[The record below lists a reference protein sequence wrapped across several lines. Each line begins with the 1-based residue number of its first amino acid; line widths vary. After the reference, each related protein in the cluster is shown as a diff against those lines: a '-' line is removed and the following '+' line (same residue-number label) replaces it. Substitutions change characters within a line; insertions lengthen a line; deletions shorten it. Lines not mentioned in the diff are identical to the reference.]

1 MSNINQ
7 IKNTSLTLL
16 YIEDTPQTRESTT
29 FAFKE
34 LFDNIII
41 AIDGEDGFSKF
52 KENKIDIV
60 ITDIN
65 MPKLNDIGM
74 IKKIRNIDP
83 DVYIVIISAY
93 NNIEYLTHSIRYQVQ
108 ECLFKPIDRKEF
120 KETLHR
126 AKEEIIARK
135 KQKKR
140 ISLLEHYKKIT
151 DNSAIISKTDINGY
165 ITYVNDEFCR
175 ISGYSRY
182 EVMGKQHNLIR
193 SSSEPKKIF
202 EELWRTIKNRKKTWH
217 GVMANQTKSGKIFY
231 TKSTIEPI
239 LNMRGEVEEFIAS
252 RILIT
257 DIIHPKKQLINFLS
271 KVNNSI
277 VVLIKIEDFIY
288 LDMPLER
295 ELSEKIQTK
304 FAKTLFNF
312 QTQIYNFSKIYL
324 LENGEFVFAQK
335 GNRPTK
341 ALKELIEKLK
351 KFQQQI
357 NSAKINIAPLEYDLS
372 IIMSIGYGKNAFE
385 NAKIGLENL
394 LRTKQ
399 SFIIANELLE
409 EKRTQAIGH
418 IKTFKMLRKAIDSY
432 NIISYFQPIVNNR
445 TKETEKYESL
455 VRVIDENK
463 KILPPSQFLNE
474 AKEGKY
480 YNQITS
486 MVLTNSFQALY
497 ETSMSI
503 SINFSALDIENKKSR
518 EELFKLLEQHKQE
531 SHRVT
536 LELLE
541 DERIQDTQLIK
552 EFIKKVKRYNVS
564 IAIDDFGVGY
574 SNFQRVLEYQ
584 PDILKID
591 GSLIK
596 NIEHDNFSLHMVET
610 IVAFAQKQHI
620 KTVAEFVENEN
631 IYNILCR
638 LEVDYSQGY
647 YFGKPDI
654 L

>member
-1 MSNINQ
+1 VSNINQ

-140 ISLLEHYKKIT
+140 IT

-193 SSSEPKKIF
+193 SSSEPKKVF
-202 EELWRTIKNRKKTWH
+202 EELWRIIKNRKKTWH